1 MRLFVGLSVA
11 AMAMIPASLVSG
23 AALASGMRPA
33 AGTKVEL
40 HPAGPM
46 KIAVPRHRRCYP
58 GRVEIYSYPPTFMF
72 EGKHYYYYPD
82 PRLVRVR
89 N

>member
-1 MRLFVGLSVA
+1 MRLLAGLSVA
-11 AMAMIPASLVSG
+11 ASAMLGMSLASG
-23 AALASGMRPA
+23 AAVANGMHPA
-33 AGTKVEL
+33 PGAKVEM
-40 HPAGPM
+40 HRAGPM

-58 GRVEIYSYPPTFMF
+58 GRIEIYSYPPTFMF